1 MLRAGKRTHRLG
13 FYRGITYRDRCE
25 CNKGGRKIADE
36 WKLLGYECYKRGLR
50 ERELVGQSSTVVRKK
65 SQSPRPRAPSGPLPD
80 VDLGAC
86 AGYVKGGTAEP
97 APSPPKE
104 ETKTEA
110 PPAAIELPPARKL
123 APRVPTPD
131 PSKPFA
137 AGGFQAFKRKWQAQ
151 QQQQKPAVT
160 VSGAFAPQRPETPE
174 ASWPTLDGRPAP
186 ELPESRRAQETG
198 YDPRTEPLLPGDWRC
213 ALCGRPNIRRRDA
226 CASRRCRGRRPAGHT
241 GEDAYQRALR
251 ESREADQR
259 RQEAEDDE
267 LERALAAS
275 RAESQPSNDLMGPS
289 SYGGGA
295 FGSGGTNGFGGSSP
309 RAASPVL
316 GGGLYGG
323 AFSSD
328 GGTGAFSAFAAP
340 ADGGGGFGGPATGAF
355 AEPRVSVGA
364 RARARAAAR
373 ADGAA
378 AQQTTPEASRLLA
391 AAAQPNPVSPTST
404 SRALAAIQQPPPS
417 STGWVTLT
425 DPTSGRTYYEHAGR
439 GLTTWEKPAELEDDD
454 ADLRAALAASAA
466 VPPPVDEDAELQ
478 RALALSAREQPPPA
492 PPAMD
497 DDAELRA
504 VLALSA
510 REASQ
515 QPVQQDDDL
524 ARALAASLQETRR
537 PVPTDI
543 SSVLAAAGLSR
554 HLPLFRREEI
564 ESVEDLRYLSV
575 DDFVAIGLERAEAQ
589 DLSRMCATVAV

>member
-1 MLRAGKRTHRLG
+1 
-13 FYRGITYRDRCE
+13 
-25 CNKGGRKIADE
+25 
-36 WKLLGYECYKRGLR
+36 
-50 ERELVGQSSTVVRKK
+50 
-65 SQSPRPRAPSGPLPD
+65 
-80 VDLGAC
+80 
-86 AGYVKGGTAEP
+86 
-97 APSPPKE
+97 
-104 ETKTEA
+104 
-110 PPAAIELPPARKL
+110 
-123 APRVPTPD
+123 
-131 PSKPFA
+131 
-137 AGGFQAFKRKWQAQ
+137 
-151 QQQQKPAVT
+151 
-160 VSGAFAPQRPETPE
+160 
-174 ASWPTLDGRPAP
+174 
-186 ELPESRRAQETG
+186 
-198 YDPRTEPLLPGDWRC
+198 
-213 ALCGRPNIRRRDA
+213 
-226 CASRRCRGRRPAGHT
+226 
-241 GEDAYQRALR
+241 
-251 ESREADQR
+251 
-259 RQEAEDDE
+259 
-267 LERALAAS
+267 
-275 RAESQPSNDLMGPS
+275 MGPS

-309 RAASPVL
+309 RAASPGL

-328 GGTGAFSAFAAP
+328 SGTGAFSAFAAP
-340 ADGGGGFGGPATGAF
+340 ADGGGGFGGPTNGGAFGGGAF
-355 AEPRVSVGA
+355 APAADAGADRISVGA

-391 AAAQPNPVSPTST
+391 AAAQPNPVSPTAS

-417 STGWVTLT
+417 STGWVTLQ
-425 DPTSGRTYYEHAGR
+425 DPASGRTYYEHAGR
-439 GLTTWEKPAELEDDD
+439 GLTTWERPAELEDDD

-478 RALALSAREQPPPA
+478 RALALSARERPPA

-575 DDFVAIGLERAEAQ
+575 DDFVAIGLERNEAQ

>member
-1 MLRAGKRTHRLG
+1 M
-13 FYRGITYRDRCE
+13 
-25 CNKGGRKIADE
+25 
-36 WKLLGYECYKRGLR
+36 
-50 ERELVGQSSTVVRKK
+50 
-65 SQSPRPRAPSGPLPD
+65 
-80 VDLGAC
+80 
-86 AGYVKGGTAEP
+86 
-97 APSPPKE
+97 
-104 ETKTEA
+104 
-110 PPAAIELPPARKL
+110 
-123 APRVPTPD
+123 PTPD

-137 AGGFQAFKRKWQAQ
+137 AGGFQAFKRKWQQ
-151 QQQQKPAVT
+151 QQQQQTPAVT
-160 VSGAFAPQRPETPE
+160 VSTGAFAPPPPE

-186 ELPESRRAQETG
+186 ELPESRRADSAG

-213 ALCGRPNIRRRDA
+213 SLCGRPNIRRRDA

-259 RQEAEDDE
+259 RQAAEDDE

-289 SYGGGA
+289 AYGGGA

-328 GGTGAFSAFAAP
+328 SGTGAFSAFAAP
-340 ADGGGGFGGPATGAF
+340 ADGGFRGGAFGGPTNGAF
-355 AEPRVSVGA
+355 AAAAPAADAGAARVSVGA

-373 ADGAA
+373 QTTPEAAA

-391 AAAQPNPVSPTST
+391 AAAQPSTVSPTASA
-404 SRALAAIQQPPPS
+404 RALASQPPPS
-417 STGWVTLT
+417 STGWVALQ
-425 DPTSGRTYYEHAGR
+425 DPASGRTYYEHAGR

-466 VPPPVDEDAELQ
+466 QPPPVDEDAEL
-478 RALALSAREQPPPA
+478 RAALALSARERPPA

-537 PVPTDI
+537 PAPTDI

>member
-1 MLRAGKRTHRLG
+1 MQGRRRRLDGASPVVFHAG
-13 FYRGITYRDRCE
+13 
-25 CNKGGRKIADE
+25 NADDAA
-36 WKLLGYECYKRGLR
+36 
-50 ERELVGQSSTVVRKK
+50 
-65 SQSPRPRAPSGPLPD
+65 PAAPS
-80 VDLGAC
+80 
-86 AGYVKGGTAEP
+86 
-97 APSPPKE
+97 SPPKE
-104 ETKTEA
+104 ETKTE
-110 PPAAIELPPARKL
+110 PQPVAIELPPSRKL
-123 APRVPTPD
+123 VPRVPTPD
-131 PSKPFA
+131 PTKPFA
-137 AGGFQAFKRKWQAQ
+137 AGGFQAFKRKWQQQ

-160 VSGAFAPQRPETPE
+160 VSGAFAPQRPQTPE
-174 ASWPTLDGRPAP
+174 ASWPTLDGRPPP
-186 ELPESRRAQETG
+186 ELPESRRADQSS

-259 RQEAEDDE
+259 RQAAEDDE

-275 RAESQPSNDLMGPS
+275 RAESQPPSYENNLNGPS

-340 ADGGGGFGGPATGAF
+340 ADGGFRGGAFGGPTNGAF
-355 AEPRVSVGA
+355 AAAAPAADAGAGRVSVGA

-391 AAAQPNPVSPTST
+391 AAAQPNPVSPTAS

-417 STGWVTLT
+417 STGWVTLQ
-425 DPTSGRTYYEHAGR
+425 DPSSGRTYYEHAGR
-439 GLTTWEKPAELEDDD
+439 GLTTWERPAELEDDD
-454 ADLRAALAASAA
+454 AELRAALAASAA
-466 VPPPVDEDAELQ
+466 QPPPVDEDAELQ

>member
-1 MLRAGKRTHRLG
+1 M
-13 FYRGITYRDRCE
+13 
-25 CNKGGRKIADE
+25 
-36 WKLLGYECYKRGLR
+36 
-50 ERELVGQSSTVVRKK
+50 
-65 SQSPRPRAPSGPLPD
+65 
-80 VDLGAC
+80 
-86 AGYVKGGTAEP
+86 
-97 APSPPKE
+97 
-104 ETKTEA
+104 
-110 PPAAIELPPARKL
+110 AIELPPPRKL

-137 AGGFQAFKRKWQAQ
+137 AGGFQAFKRKWQAKQ
-151 QQQQKPAVT
+151 QEKPAVT
-160 VSGAFAPQRPETPE
+160 VSTGAFAPPPPE

-186 ELPESRRAQETG
+186 ELPESRRAQESG

-213 ALCGRPNIRRRDA
+213 SLCGRPNIRRRDA
-226 CASRRCRGRRPAGHT
+226 CASRRCRGRRPEGHT

-259 RQEAEDDE
+259 RQAAEDDE

-275 RAESQPSNDLMGPS
+275 RAESQPQPYENNLNGPS

-295 FGSGGTNGFGGSSP
+295 FGSGGTNGFGGSP

-328 GGTGAFSAFAAP
+328 SGTGAFSAFAAP
-340 ADGGGGFGGPATGAF
+340 ADGGFRGGAFGGPTNGAF
-355 AEPRVSVGA
+355 AAAAPAAGAARVSVGA

-373 ADGAA
+373 QTTPEAAA

-391 AAAQPNPVSPTST
+391 AAAQPATVSPTASA
-404 SRALAAIQQPPPS
+404 RALASQPPPS
-417 STGWVTLT
+417 STGWVALQ
-425 DPTSGRTYYEHAGR
+425 DPASGRTYYEHAGR

-454 ADLRAALAASAA
+454 AELRAALAASAA
-466 VPPPVDEDAELQ
+466 QPPPVDEDAEL
-478 RALALSAREQPPPA
+478 RAALALSARERPPA

-537 PVPTDI
+537 PAPTDI